1 MIRRPPTS
9 TRTYTLFPYTTLVRS
24 HRRREER
31 NAGDQARGGAEQPQR
46 EVADESDGG
55 ETVRERHQPDRQPRL
70 AEQADRDRK
79 RCDRSEEHTSETPVT
94 NAHLVCRLL
103 LEKKKKTHRNL
114 KLQIINTTQEHKTQ

>member
-79 RCDRSEEHTSETPVT
+79 RCDQRPARRPMFLLHAWPFPVP
-94 NAHLVCRLL
+94 ASSLLPLFPFFLSSSSYSPLVFF
-103 LEKKKKTHRNL
+103 
-114 KLQIINTTQEHKTQ
+114 